1 MRRPVGPA
9 ERKGV
14 GGGPGRISVH
24 LYSSHKTS
32 KCFKVSQ
39 LSHKALSPKYL
50 HPLIP
55 LPGVFGRPDTAPSGT
70 LLNIPHTPLPVAR
83 IHVLGCP
90 ERVGYPSDAPPWVDT
105 CLKQFCPL

>member
-1 MRRPVGPA
+1 MGPV

-24 LYSSHKTS
+24 LYSSQTS
-32 KCFKVSQ
+32 KCFKMSQ
-39 LSHKALSPKYL
+39 LNHKALPPKYL
-50 HPLIP
+50 HPPIP
-55 LPGVFGRPDTAPSGT
+55 LPGVCGRPDTAPSGT
-70 LLNIPHTPLPVAR
+70 LLNTPHTSLPAAR

-90 ERVGYPSDAPPWVDT
+90 ERVGYPSDAPHRVGA